1 MQYKSILLNPM
12 ILNRVILNHVTL
24 NSVLACI
31 AISISLS
38 ACVANI
44 NSVKQAE
51 QSTSKVMPNGL
62 PNMDL
67 NSAIYEIVVNDGV
80 TYQDVL
86 DSLKTVSEGMNFV
99 NPANFPIG
107 EHMKLRGVDPQGI
120 KEVHSF
126 CNLSMG
132 TEIML
137 DHPEFLVFA
146 PCRIALYEKLDANK
160 KLKLYIGL
168 DRPTF
173 DLKSIKNPTARAKKS
188 AQELE
193 DALIALMDKARR
205 GDI

>member
-1 MQYKSILLNPM
+1 MFRLKIILCVALILLLAACANQLTSQKVA
-12 ILNRVILNHVTL
+12 IQTL
-24 NSVLACI
+24 PKGMP
-31 AISISLS
+31 SIDF
-38 ACVANI
+38 
-44 NSVKQAE
+44 
-51 QSTSKVMPNGL
+51 TT
-62 PNMDL
+62 
-67 NSAIYEIVVNDGV
+67 AIYEVPVNDGIS
-80 TYQDVL
+80 YQEVI

-107 EHMKLRGVDPQGI
+107 EHIKARGIDPQGI

-146 PCRIALYEKLDANK
+146 PCRIALYEKPDSNK
-160 KLKLYIGL
+160 KLKLFIGL

-173 DLKSIKNPTARAKKS
+173 DLKSIKNPTERAKKS
-188 AQELE
+188 AQQLE
-193 DALIALMDKARR
+193 DALILLMSKARN